1 MIWRFIILLLEFSFF
16 FNTQTGPHQ
25 CWTLRLSSKSRLTF
39 QLPIPLSRFIQWIKM
54 SQKIRFLYSTTEFYC
69 IIWNGYPEIGLLKVE
84 SDLGRRN
91 IPRFSS
97 TLTKHRNIYEYRKNK
112 QQWEFQEMQRP
123 ELEARRSHKGGG
135 LNFYSV
141 FIWQKIILFCLN
153 CEIFWG
159 WESKRKKKMAKPKAK
174 QTATAWGGDPTL
186 VWLDVDDQI
195 VLLLYFYH
203 IILFQFFLLRSVLV
217 KLIIGFVRF
226 NKQ

>member
-1 MIWRFIILLLEFSFF
+1 MKIYYFVVGIQLLLQHSNKTPSMLNSPTKLQEQINISTTHSPFKIYTVDKNES
-16 FNTQTGPHQ
+16 
-25 CWTLRLSSKSRLTF
+25 
-39 QLPIPLSRFIQWIKM
+39 
-54 SQKIRFLYSTTEFYC
+54 KIRFLYSTTEFYC

-97 TLTKHRNIYEYRKNK
+97 TLTKHRNRYEYRKNK

-153 CEIFWG
+153 CEIFRG

-203 IILFQFFLLRSVLV
+203 IILFLLSSP
-217 KLIIGFVRF
+217 IRF
-226 NKQ
+226 SQTNNWFCEV